1 MPLIII
7 RNDITKVKAD
17 AIVNTANPHPRY
29 DAGTDQAIYMAA
41 GADELLHARQQ
52 IGEIERGG
60 VAVTPAFALRAKYII
75 HTVGPSWIDG
85 EYQEREILR
94 SCYRNSLY
102 KALELECKSVAFPL
116 ISTGIY
122 GFPKK
127 EALQLA
133 VSEIKAFLE
142 QEEMN
147 VTLVVFGREEYE
159 LSGSLFSKIDAY
171 IDERYVREQSAIEYS
186 FGASLFEENMPR
198 RTQATEREYSVPD
211 MSATEDLEE
220 YSVSDMSEK
229 LCCQESLSDRIKHLG
244 ETFQERLFRMIEAR
258 GLTDAQVYKRANI
271 DRKLFSKIRCS
282 TEYTPKKKT
291 VLALALALELCMDD
305 TKDLLASAGYAFSP
319 SSRFDLIIQYF
330 IENEVYDV
338 HAINIALFE
347 HDEPILGE

>member
-1 MPLIII
+1 MPLQII

-17 AIVNTANPHPRY
+17 VIVNTANPYPRY

-41 GADELLHARQQ
+41 GVDEMLHARQQ
-52 IGEIERGG
+52 IGEIERGS
-60 VAVTPAFALRAKYII
+60 VAVTPAFALKAKYII

-85 EYQEREILR
+85 NHQEREILR
-94 SCYRNSLY
+94 SCYKNSLY
-102 KALELECKSVAFPL
+102 KALELGCESIAFPV
-116 ISTGIY
+116 ISAGIY
-122 GFPKK
+122 GFPKQ

-147 VTLVVFGREEYE
+147 VTLVVFGKEEYE

-171 IDERYVREQSAIEYS
+171 IDERYVQEQSEKEYRVAFS
-186 FGASLFEENMPR
+186 ISQRSEVPKDR
-198 RTQATEREYSVPD
+198 RITSETSRA
-211 MSATEDLEE
+211 
-220 YSVSDMSEK
+220 YSVSDMSERISY
-229 LCCQESLSDRIKHLG
+229 QESLSDRIKHLG
-244 ETFQERLFRMIEAR
+244 ETFQERLFRMIEER
-258 GLTDAQVYKRANI
+258 KLTDAQVYKKANI

-330 IENEVYDV
+330 IENQVYDIY
-338 HAINIALFE
+338 AINIALFE

>member
-1 MPLIII
+1 MPLQII

-17 AIVNTANPHPRY
+17 AIVNTANPYPRY

-41 GADELLHARQQ
+41 GVDELLQARQQ

-60 VAVTPAFALRAKYII
+60 AAVTPAFQLKARYII

-85 EYQEREILR
+85 EHQERESLR

-102 KALELECKSVAFPL
+102 KALELKCKSIAFPL

-171 IDERYVREQSAIEYS
+171 IDERYVQEQSEVEYGFNLSCQEISRQDKAIELNELCS
-186 FGASLFEENMPR
+186 F
-198 RTQATEREYSVPD
+198 
-211 MSATEDLEE
+211 DLSNPIC
-220 YSVSDMSEK
+220 Y
-229 LCCQESLSDRIKHLG
+229 QESLSDRIKHLG
-244 ETFQERLFRMIEAR
+244 ETFQERLFRMIEER
-258 GLTDAQVYKRANI
+258 GLTDAQVYKKANI

-282 TEYTPKKKT
+282 AEYTPKKKT

-330 IENEVYDV
+330 IENQVYDIY
-338 HAINIALFE
+338 AINIALFE

>member
-1 MPLIII
+1 MPLQII

-17 AIVNTANPHPRY
+17 AIVNTANPYPIY
-29 DAGTDQAIYMAA
+29 GTGTDQAIYMAA
-41 GADELLHARQQ
+41 GVDELLHARQQ
-52 IGEIERGG
+52 IGEIERGS
-60 VAVTPAFALRAKYII
+60 VAVTPAFGLKARYII

-85 EYQEREILR
+85 EHQEREILR
-94 SCYRNSLY
+94 SCYRNSLH
-102 KALELECKSVAFPL
+102 KAMKLECESIAFPV
-116 ISTGIY
+116 ISAGIY

-171 IDERYVREQSAIEYS
+171 IDERYVEEQSEKEYRI
-186 FGASLFEENMPR
+186 GASFFEANKPHR
-198 RTQATEREYSVPD
+198 KRTMEPD
-211 MSATEDLEE
+211 
-220 YSVSDMSEK
+220 SVSDISEK
-229 LCCQESLSDRIKHLG
+229 LCRQESLNDRIRHLG
-244 ETFQERLFRMIEAR
+244 ETFQERLFRMIEER
-258 GLTDAQVYKRANI
+258 GLTDAQVYKKANI

-282 TEYTPKKKT
+282 AEYTPKKKT

-330 IENEVYDV
+330 IENQVYDIY
-338 HAINIALFE
+338 AINIALFE